1 MSIAQP
7 RNVTIIDNVISR
19 SRVSDVILVL
29 AGVVLT
35 ALAAQVQIPAL
46 PVPFTLQTLAVLV
59 IGATYG
65 SSRGAITMGAYAIF
79 GVLGFP
85 VFAGGASGVSVI
97 FGATGGFV
105 LGFIFAA
112 ALIGRLAELNW
123 SSDALKMFV
132 SYVLGSIVIY
142 AIGVPVLAISAFASD
157 LVAAMTYM
165 LPYLIWDAVKAVI
178 AAALLPTAWVVVKAI
193 KK

>member
-1 MSIAQP
+1 VSIAQP
-7 RNVTIIDNVISR
+7 RNATIIDNVISR
-19 SRVSDVILVL
+19 SLASDIVLVI
-29 AGVVLT
+29 AGVMLT
-35 ALAAQVQIPAL
+35 SLAAQVQIPAV

-65 SSRGAITMGAYAIF
+65 ASRGAITMAVYGVV

-85 VFAGGASGVSVI
+85 VFAGGASGSEVLL
-97 FGATGGFV
+97 GATGGFI

-123 SSDALKMFV
+123 SSNALRMFV
-132 SYVLGSIVIY
+132 SYVLGSVVIY
-142 AIGVPVLAISAFASD
+142 AIGVPVLAMSAFASD
-157 LVAAMTYM
+157 LIAATTFM
-165 LPYLIWDAVKAVI
+165 LPYLVWDAVKAVI
-178 AAALLPTAWVVVKAI
+178 AAALLPSAWALVKAI